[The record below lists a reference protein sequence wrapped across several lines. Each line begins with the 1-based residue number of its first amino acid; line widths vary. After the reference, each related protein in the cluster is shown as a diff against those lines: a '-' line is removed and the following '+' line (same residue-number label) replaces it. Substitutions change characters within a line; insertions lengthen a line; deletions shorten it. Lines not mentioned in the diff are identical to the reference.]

1 MSGSGRSSTPPTPG
15 PDRPDRR
22 VLATLGVALATV
34 GVVVAATAAPAPAQ
48 VVVYTAPVDAP
59 VVEGY
64 SAPADRYGPG
74 NRGIDYDTTPGQP
87 VRAAA
92 AGTVTFAGAVAGA
105 RHVTVAHA
113 DGIRTTYAFVATVLA
128 RRGQEVAGGEVVAT
142 AGDRLHL
149 SARLGEAYLDPAVL
163 LAAASPP
170 TVRLLPDAE
179 PARPAVGR
187 PGAGGGAVSPAA
199 AAWLDRAPPEPG
211 PRGPGRARGT
221 MLAR

>member
-1 MSGSGRSSTPPTPG
+1 MVG
-15 PDRPDRR
+15 
-22 VLATLGVALATV
+22 ATLI
-34 GVVVAATAAPAPAQ
+34 AAGFAVAAPAEPAAAQ
-48 VVVYTAPVDAP
+48 VVTYTAPVDAP

-105 RHVTVAHA
+105 RHVTVAHV
-113 DGIRTTYAFVATVLA
+113 DGIRTTYAFVATVVV
-128 RRGQEVAGGEVVAT
+128 RRGDVVTAGAVVAT

-149 SARLGEAYLDPAVL
+149 SARLGDAYLDPAVL

-179 PARPAVGR
+179 PAHPTGGR
-187 PGAGGGAVSPAA
+187 PGAGAGGSVSPAV
-199 AAWLDRAPPEPG
+199 AAWLDRVPPEPG
-211 PRGPGRARGT
+211 PWRPGRGRGT